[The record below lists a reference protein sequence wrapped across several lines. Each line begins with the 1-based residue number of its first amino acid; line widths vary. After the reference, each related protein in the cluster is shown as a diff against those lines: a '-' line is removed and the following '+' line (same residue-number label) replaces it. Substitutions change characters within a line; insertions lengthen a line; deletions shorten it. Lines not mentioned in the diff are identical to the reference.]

1 MKVPLK
7 YILRSLGTRKL
18 TTTLTMIGVTL
29 VVFVFVAVLM
39 MARGL
44 QHALIQTGSDDNV
57 ILLRKSAT
65 AEISSIIAIDQAAI
79 VEALPEVAKTPDGK
93 ALASHEI
100 VVIINLQYVDKPG
113 VANVTVRGVSPQAF
127 LIRPQVKLDSGRM
140 FSFGS
145 REIIVGSSVTKRF
158 KNALLGEKLKF
169 GGDEWTIVGTF
180 DGGGSAFDSEIWGDV
195 QQLAQAFGR
204 QGAYS
209 SITARLTQRDQ
220 FKAFAGELDKDNR
233 LQTLEV
239 KREKQFYEE
248 QSELMATFIR
258 VLGIAVTVIFSLGAM
273 IGAMITMYAAVAN
286 RTKEIGTMRALGFRR
301 RSILVAFL
309 LESVALSLIGGA
321 AGIVLASV
329 LQFFSV
335 SMINFG
341 TFTELAFSFALSP
354 GIVIGALGF
363 ALLMGLLGGFL
374 PAARA
379 SRMSI
384 LSALRAS

>member
-321 AGIVLASV
+321 AGIVLASI

>member
-1 MKVPLK
+1 MRVPIK
-7 YILRSLGTRKL
+7 YTLRSLGTRKL
-18 TTTLTMIGVTL
+18 TTLLTMAGITL
-29 VVFVFVAVLM
+29 VVFVFAAVLM

-44 QHALIQTGSDDNV
+44 QHALIETGSDDNV

-65 AEISSIIAIDQAAI
+65 AEISSIISVDQAGI
-79 VEALPEVAKTPDGK
+79 VESLPELARTPDGK
-93 ALASHEI
+93 PLASHEI
-100 VVIINLQYVDKPG
+100 AVIINLEYVDKPG

-127 LIRPQVKLDSGRM
+127 LIRPQVRLLAGRL

-145 REIIVGSSVTKRF
+145 REVIVGSSVTKRF
-158 KNALLGEKLKF
+158 KNALIGQKLKF

-180 DGGGSAFDSEIWGDV
+180 EAGGSAFDSEIWGDV
-195 QQLAQAFGR
+195 DQLGQAFGR
-204 QGAYS
+204 TGSYS
-209 SITARLTQRDQ
+209 SITARLTRQDQ
-220 FKAFAGELDKDNR
+220 FSTLAGEMDKDNR

-248 QSELMATFIR
+248 QSELMSTFIR

-286 RTKEIGTMRALGFRR
+286 RTTEIGTMRALGFRR
-301 RSILVAFL
+301 RSILAAFL

-321 AGIVLASV
+321 AGILLASL
-329 LQFFSV
+329 LQFFTV

-354 GIVIGALGF
+354 EIVFGSLCF
-363 ALLMGLLGGFL
+363 SLFMGLLGGFL

>member
-145 REIIVGSSVTKRF
+145 REIIVGSSVTNRF

-321 AGIVLASV
+321 AGIVLASI